1 MDADDGAGGQT
12 RVGVA
17 DADPP
22 GPAARGPEPSDP
34 RSPNAADPDVTI
46 TGVHVTEV
54 DTVEAAAGQATEAPA
69 EPDSFREGPS
79 DELDAATEQAFRLPP
94 MAVVV
99 GVTVLVAVALLS
111 AVTGAA
117 GLPVGGVVTTLLDRL
132 PGLSID
138 SSLTE
143 RQASILLQI
152 RLPRLVLGML
162 VGGALAMS
170 GATYQGV
177 FRNPLADPYLLG
189 VSAGAGLGAVLALG
203 FGLDVGWG
211 PFGAVPAAAFL
222 GAVLAV
228 TASTIIARGSWAS
241 PATLLLGGVAMA
253 ALFSAAQ
260 TYALQRLDETRAREV
275 LSWLFGQLN
284 TSGWSQIGLLGPYV
298 AVCGAVLLLHRRHLD
313 VLRVGDDEARAV
325 GLDPART
332 RLLLVVAASLLTAAA
347 VSVSGLIAF
356 VGLVV
361 PHLVRLLVSSSY
373 RVIVPLSAV
382 VGAAFL
388 AFVDIGARTLNA
400 PAELP
405 VGVITAF
412 VGAPFFAFVLWRGA
426 ARDAS

>member
-1 MDADDGAGGQT
+1 MATSQTTGPLALGRTRSDAVSAA
-12 RVGVA
+12 VA
-17 DADPP
+17 RAY
-22 GPAARGPEPSDP
+22 
-34 RSPNAADPDVTI
+34 
-46 TGVHVTEV
+46 
-54 DTVEAAAGQATEAPA
+54 
-69 EPDSFREGPS
+69 
-79 DELDAATEQAFRLPP
+79 RLP
-94 MAVVV
+94 AVSVVV
-99 GVTVLVAVALLS
+99 SVGVLVAVALFS

-117 GLPVGGVVTTLLDRL
+117 GLPVDGVVTALLDRL
-132 PGLSID
+132 PLV
-138 SSLTE
+138 SLDTTLTA
-143 RQASILLQI
+143 RQESILFQI
-152 RLPRLVLGML
+152 RLPRLTLGLL
-162 VGGALAMS
+162 VGGSLAMS

-189 VSAGAGLGAVLALG
+189 VSAGAGFGAVVAFATG
-203 FGLDVGWG
+203 FDLGWG
-211 PFGAVPAAAFL
+211 PFAGVPAAAFV
-222 GAVLAV
+222 GAIAAV
-228 TASTIIARGSWAS
+228 TASTAIARGSWTS

-260 TYALQRLDETRAREV
+260 TYTLQRLDAARAREV

-284 TSGWSQIGLLGPYV
+284 TSGWDQIGLLGPYV
-298 AVCGAVLLLHRRHLD
+298 VVCGAVLILHRRHLD

-332 RLLLVVAASLLTAAA
+332 RLLLVVTASLMTAAA

-361 PHLVRLLVSSSY
+361 PHLVRLLVSHSY

-388 AFVDIGARTLNA
+388 ALVDVGARTLLA

-412 VGAPFFAFVLWRGA
+412 VGAPFFALVLWRGA
-426 ARDAS
+426 VEGSR